1 MKVICE
7 IKKMQGDYPFIHS
20 SIHPQLLNLS
30 MCQELSKL
38 VGIQGQVNLD

>member
-7 IKKMQGDYPFIHS
+7 IKKCKVSVHS
-20 SIHPQLLNLS
+20 FIHPQLLSLS